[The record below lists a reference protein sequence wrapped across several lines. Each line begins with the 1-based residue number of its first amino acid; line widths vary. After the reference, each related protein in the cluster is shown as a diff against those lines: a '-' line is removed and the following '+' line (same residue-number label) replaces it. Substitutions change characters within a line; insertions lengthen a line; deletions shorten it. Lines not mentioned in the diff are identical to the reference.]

1 MDAEVIFFFERE
13 GDKNKSLRAKELLLI
28 QVVVLPL
35 FAFVSE
41 YFAYRLPFLPTY
53 LKCAF
58 FAEKSY

>member
-1 MDAEVIFFFERE
+1 MVLKKISRAE
-13 GDKNKSLRAKELLLI
+13 ELLLI

-53 LKCAF
+53 LKNVHF
-58 FAEKSY
+58 LPKNHINGSFQLLP

>member
-1 MDAEVIFFFERE
+1 MVLKKISRAE
-13 GDKNKSLRAKELLLI
+13 ELLLI

-41 YFAYRLPFLPTY
+41 YLAYRLPFLPTY